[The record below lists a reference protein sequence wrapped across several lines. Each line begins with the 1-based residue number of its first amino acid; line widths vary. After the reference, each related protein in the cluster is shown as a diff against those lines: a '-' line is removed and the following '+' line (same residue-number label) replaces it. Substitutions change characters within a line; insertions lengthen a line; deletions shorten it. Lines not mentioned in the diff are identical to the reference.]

1 MTRNKN
7 KRTYGNFCG
16 VLNYVK
22 SYNIL
27 FQIWKSIKQY
37 IIPLFCVLLHD
48 GQSGVATRRDTDE
61 AQEN

>member
-7 KRTYGNFCG
+7 KRTYENFCG